1 MIVKKGNKQK
11 VLNLPIPSDNKIA
24 SHHLKE
30 REIQKEQKNE
40 LKKLVLQLDQ
50 RDRQQ
55 DEDRTHKLET
65 EACERSLYCDFLS
78 VISVLPL
85 RLMTRASPLGPSL
98 ILSREDRPQATPINV
113 RLILQ

>member
-11 VLNLPIPSDNKIA
+11 VLNLPIPADNKIA

-30 REIQKEQKNE
+30 RELAKEQKNE

-50 RDRQQ
+50 RDRLH

-65 EACERSLYCDFLS
+65 EVQIGMESWFCCFVSFFVHILWFVVGCGSL
-78 VISVLPL
+78 
-85 RLMTRASPLGPSL
+85 
-98 ILSREDRPQATPINV
+98 
-113 RLILQ
+113 